1 MIPERTGLVKGRDR
15 PSTRRLLDKPFDF
28 SPYDFSFPLPVLTP
42 AQRIAPAG
50 DVRRCVSPR
59 QALRFVRPDFFMS
72 VTFLHTADWQLG
84 KPFAGIADSHS
95 RTLVQQER
103 LNVLHRIGRIA
114 QERQAAFILVAGDL
128 FDTPSPTK
136 ATVSAAC
143 SAIGAMSVPVL
154 AIPGNHDHGGPGS
167 IWEQPF
173 FQRERAGLAPNL
185 QILATAAPVDCA
197 GAVVLPCPLLRR
209 HESSDPTAW
218 LRGGAPAAEAAP
230 HVVLAHGSIQDFG
243 TAADDEEAA
252 DGAVN
257 RIDLS
262 RLAAY
267 DYVALGD
274 WHGTRQVAANAW
286 YAGTPELDRF
296 PRGEAQQP
304 GAVLVVTAARGAP
317 PQVER
322 VPTARFRWHE
332 LAYSLSDDTALAELE
347 RRVTAL
353 IGTRAGEDLLRLDL
367 EGRLGLDASQRL
379 EELLDAWQARLLRLR
394 LANRVTVAPSD
405 AELQALVAR
414 TTDPLIARVA
424 ALLASRAGGAGEDA
438 AVARLALRELH
449 AACR

>member
-1 MIPERTGLVKGRDR
+1 
-15 PSTRRLLDKPFDF
+15 
-28 SPYDFSFPLPVLTP
+28 
-42 AQRIAPAG
+42 
-50 DVRRCVSPR
+50 
-59 QALRFVRPDFFMS
+59 MS

-84 KPFAGIADSHS
+84 KPFARIADPHQRS
-95 RTLVQQER
+95 LVQQER

-114 QERQAAFILVAGDL
+114 QERRVAFIVVAGDL
-128 FDTPSPTK
+128 FDSPSPTK
-136 ATVSAAC
+136 TTVSAAC

-173 FQRERAGLAPNL
+173 FQRERAALAPNL
-185 QILATAAPVDCA
+185 QVLTAPEPVPGA

-218 LRGGAPAAEAAP
+218 LRGRAPDDAAAP
-230 HVVLAHGSIQDFG
+230 HLVLAHGSIQDFG
-243 TAADDEEAA
+243 TADDDGEGA

-262 RLAAY
+262 RLEAY

-296 PRGEAQQP
+296 PKGDAQQP
-304 GAVLVVTAARGAP
+304 GAVLVVTATRGAP

-322 VPTARFRWHE
+322 VPTARFRWHQ
-332 LAYSLSDDTALAELE
+332 LAYSLTDDSGLAGLE
-347 RRVTAL
+347 RQVATL
-353 IGTRAGEDLLRLDL
+353 LGTRAGEDLLRLELD
-367 EGRLGLDASQRL
+367 GRLGIAASHRL
-379 EELLDAWQARLLRLR
+379 EGLFEAWQARLLRLR
-394 LANRVTVAPSD
+394 LSNRVTIAPSE
-405 AELQALVAR
+405 AELQALVGR

-424 ALLASRAGGAGEDA
+424 ALLASRTSGTGEEAD
-438 AVARLALRELH
+438 VARLALCELH
-449 AACR
+449 AACLSRERMERFAGTPDLRTLCHVAAQESVKFPG